1 MLYNEMNINQKINF
15 KSWRLSSGGK
25 LFKEDYFPRPDSFSA
40 WSCVLSEC
48 KEPLIP
54 DLWKNLTANWDR
66 KGFLHH

>member
-15 KSWRLSSGGK
+15 KSWRLSSGGN
-25 LFKEDYFPRPDSFSA
+25 LFKEDYFPSPDSFAA

>member
-1 MLYNEMNINQKINF
+1 MLYNEMNIHQKINF

-25 LFKEDYFPRPDSFSA
+25 LFKEDYFPSPDSFAA

-66 KGFLHH
+66 KGFLYH